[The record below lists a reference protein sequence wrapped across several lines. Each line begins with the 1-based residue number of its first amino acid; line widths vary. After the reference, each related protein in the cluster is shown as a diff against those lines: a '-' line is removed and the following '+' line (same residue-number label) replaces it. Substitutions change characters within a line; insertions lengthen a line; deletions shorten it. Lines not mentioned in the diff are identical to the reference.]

1 MLMKKTVVFNLDK
14 NATFNTYSPEEYD
27 RTCIDHVLY
36 RKAYKLI
43 SNDEFNSIYVSLD
56 LYKLYEMPI
65 HRDSLKNNLYHIK
78 KSFNLIN

>member
-1 MLMKKTVVFNLDK
+1 MKKTVDFNLDK
-14 NATFNTYSPEEYD
+14 NITFNTYSHEEYD
-27 RTCIDHVLY
+27 RGCIDHVLY

-43 SNDEFNSIYVSLD
+43 SDDEFQAIYVALD

-78 KSFNLIN
+78 KSFKFN